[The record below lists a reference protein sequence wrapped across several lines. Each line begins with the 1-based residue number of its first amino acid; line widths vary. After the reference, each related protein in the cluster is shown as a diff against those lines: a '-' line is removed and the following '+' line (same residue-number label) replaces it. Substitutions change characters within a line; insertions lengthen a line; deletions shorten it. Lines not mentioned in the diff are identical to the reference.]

1 MDYGTSAPCR
11 WRSFHIKYLE
21 FMFGLFKKKSEK
33 EKLNEKYMKL
43 LEESKRMST
52 SNRSESD
59 RLVGEAEKVLDR
71 IKAIEANEAS
81 A

>member
-1 MDYGTSAPCR
+1 
-11 WRSFHIKYLE
+11 
-21 FMFGLFKKKSEK
+21 
-33 EKLNEKYMKL
+33 
-43 LEESKRMST
+43 MST

-59 RLVGEAEKVLDR
+59 RLVAEAEKVLDK

>member
-1 MDYGTSAPCR
+1 M
-11 WRSFHIKYLE
+11 
-21 FMFGLFKKKSEK
+21 FKKKSEK

-52 SNRSESD
+52 SNRTEAD
-59 RLVGEAEKVLDR
+59 RIMAEAEKVLDK
-71 IKAIEANEAS
+71 IKAIEADEAR

>member
-1 MDYGTSAPCR
+1 MES
-11 WRSFHIKYLE
+11 S
-21 FMFGLFKKKSEK
+21 K

-43 LEESKRMST
+43 LEDAKRMST

-59 RLVGEAEKVLDR
+59 RLTAEADKVLDQ
-71 IKAIEANEAS
+71 IKALEVNEAR

>member
-1 MDYGTSAPCR
+1 
-11 WRSFHIKYLE
+11 
-21 FMFGLFKKKSEK
+21 MFGLFKKKSEK

-52 SNRSESD
+52 SNRSEAD
-59 RLVGEAEKVLDR
+59 RLVAEAEKVLDQ
-71 IKAIEANEAS
+71 IKLIEVNEAR

>member
-1 MDYGTSAPCR
+1 M
-11 WRSFHIKYLE
+11 L
-21 FMFGLFKKKSEK
+21 GLFKKKSEK

-52 SNRSESD
+52 SNRTEAD
-59 RLVGEAEKVLDR
+59 RIMAEAEKVLDK
-71 IKAIEANEAS
+71 IKAIEADEAR

>member
-1 MDYGTSAPCR
+1 
-11 WRSFHIKYLE
+11 
-21 FMFGLFKKKSEK
+21 MFGIFKKKSEK

-59 RLVGEAEKVLDR
+59 RIMAEAEKVLDK
-71 IKAIEANEAS
+71 IKELEAKEADS
-81 A
+81 

>member
-1 MDYGTSAPCR
+1 
-11 WRSFHIKYLE
+11 
-21 FMFGLFKKKSEK
+21 MFGLFKKKSEK

-59 RLVGEAEKVLDR
+59 RLIADAEKVLDQ
-71 IKAIEANEAS
+71 IKLIEANEAR